1 VFDPGQ
7 GMPLFSGEE
16 LLECVHKSRYVILND
31 YEAELLQARTGESL
45 ATLARHVEAL
55 IVTRGAEGSVIH
67 ADGRQIDIPAAQPA
81 AILDPTGCGDA
92 YRSGILYGITHGLG
106 WETSGRLGSLMGAIK
121 IAQRGGQNHR
131 PARDEIARAFH
142 AQFGYDFE

>member
-16 LLECVHKSRYVILND
+16 LLECVHKSSYVILND
-31 YEAELLQARTGESL
+31 YEAELLQSRTGEAIESL
-45 ATLARHVEAL
+45 ARRVKAL

-67 ADGRQIDIPAAQPA
+67 AAERRIDIPPA
-81 AILDPTGCGDA
+81 RPALIVDPTGCGDA
-92 YRSGILYGITHGLG
+92 YRSGILYGITRGLD

-121 IAQRGGQNHR
+121 IAQRGGQNHQ
-131 PARDEIARAFH
+131 ADVATIAAEFE
-142 AQFGYDFE
+142 AQFGYRFQ